1 MFRELIEEKRD
12 AVIIL
17 CKEAEEQAMRSTLSG
32 WTIDVVIDKD
42 GNVWLEGPRS
52 SGTQTVQEWEGNAL
66 CIYSAKCGQFDIDY
80 MLDCVNWPD
89 SMIDFVEH
97 HKITGEN
104 AEDIAAYD
112 LWIDGEH
119 MFFDT
124 QMPREVELDFIEEYA
139 SSLDYE
145 SKIFVE

>member
-1 MFRELIEEKRD
+1 MFEE
-12 AVIIL
+12 IIKANWETVLGL
-17 CKEAEEQAMRSTLSG
+17 CKEAEVQAMKLPFNG
-32 WTIDVVIDKD
+32 WTIDVIVEKD
-42 GNVWLEGPRS
+42 GNIWLNGPRPA
-52 SGTQTVQEWEGNAL
+52 GTQTPQEWEGDA
-66 CIYSAKCGQFDIDY
+66 IAVYSAKCGEFDIDY

-89 SMIDFVEH
+89 SMIDFVET
-97 HKITGEN
+97 HKVET
-104 AEDIAAYD
+104 EDEAVYD

-119 MFFDT
+119 MYFDA